1 MIGKISVPVSV
12 SPYRWLCFL
21 LMGHLLL
28 ASGCVST
35 SGGSERYKEMV
46 VKAEWVDGVPEFV
59 SERPGGDDRVISIQV
74 RNPSGIDLD
83 TRRLRALL
91 AARVEE
97 DGWTVTRD
105 PGEALYDLTAVV
117 KFWGRNENLPD
128 DASKMGQLVGGLSGA
143 AIARNQTKNNSDS
156 TRDNATIAGMM
167 IGSAIGDLID
177 RKTRS
182 EAFTMIIETRIDET
196 VGGTVSKEL
205 NDQSRRGGGT
215 GTAGLHGDNTVAAGA
230 ATTRSK
236 IKQSYESL
244 SNTVRIKNT
253 LVITARQRALTEE
266 AALPAIEQRLERII
280 PEILP

>member
-1 MIGKISVPVSV
+1 MIGNNSVFTANSAT
-12 SPYRWLCFL
+12 RWLCV
-21 LMGHLLL
+21 LLL
-28 ASGCVST
+28 GLLLTSGCVNT
-35 SGGSERYKEMV
+35 SGGSERYKEMI

-59 SERPGGDDRVISIQV
+59 SERPGGTDRVISIQV

-117 KFWGRNENLPD
+117 KFWGRNENLPND
-128 DASKMGQLVGGLSGA
+128 SSKMGQLVGGIAGA
-143 AIARNQTKNNSDS
+143 AVARNQTKNNSDS
-156 TRDNATIAGMM
+156 TRENATIAGLM
-167 IGSAIGDLID
+167 IGSALGELLD

-182 EAFTMIIETRIDET
+182 EAYTMIIETRIDET

-215 GTAGLHGDNTVAAGA
+215 ATAALHGDNTVSAGA

-236 IKQSYESL
+236 VKQSYESL
-244 SNTVRIKNT
+244 SNTVRIKT
-253 LVITARQRALTEE
+253 
-266 AALPAIEQRLERII
+266 PW
-280 PEILP
+280 

>member
-1 MIGKISVPVSV
+1 MIGKTPSFCKVQRAFWTS
-12 SPYRWLCFL
+12 LFL
-21 LMGHLLL
+21 AIVILT
-28 ASGCVST
+28 SGCVST

-91 AARVEE
+91 SARVEE
-97 DGWTVTRD
+97 DGWRVTRD

-128 DASKMGQLVGGLSGA
+128 DSSKMGQLMGGIAGA
-143 AIARNQTKNNSDS
+143 AVARNQTKNDSDS
-156 TRDNATIAGMM
+156 TRDNATIAGAM
-167 IGSAIGDLID
+167 IGSALGELLD

-205 NDQSRRGGGT
+205 DDQSRRGGGT
-215 GTAGLHGDNTVAAGA
+215 ATASIHGDNTVAAGRA
-230 ATTRSK
+230 VTRSK
-236 IKQSYESL
+236 VKQSYESL

-253 LVITARQRALTEE
+253 LVITARQRALTEKM
-266 AALPAIEQRLERII
+266 ALPAIEQRLERII

>member
-1 MIGKISVPVSV
+1 MTSTKPASTRITRLSWT
-12 SPYRWLCFL
+12 YLFL
-21 LMGHLLL
+21 GFVILT
-28 ASGCVST
+28 SGCVST
-35 SGGSERYKEMV
+35 SGGSERYTEMV

-59 SERPGGDDRVISIQV
+59 SERPGGEDRVISLQV

-97 DGWTVTRD
+97 DGWRVTRD

-117 KFWGRNENLPD
+117 KFWGRNENLPND
-128 DASKMGQLVGGLSGA
+128 SSKMGQLVGGLAGA

-156 TRDNATIAGMM
+156 TRENATIAGAV
-167 IGSAIGDLID
+167 IGSALGELMD

-182 EAFTMIIETRIDET
+182 EAYTMIIETRIDET

-205 NDQSRRGGGT
+205 DDQSRRGGGT
-215 GTAGLHGDNTVAAGA
+215 ATASIHGDNTVAAGGA
-230 ATTRSK
+230 VTRSK
-236 IKQSYESL
+236 VKQSYESL

-266 AALPAIEQRLERII
+266 MALPAIEQRLERII

>member
-1 MIGKISVPVSV
+1 MMKNSNVRKFTTRGA
-12 SPYRWLCFL
+12 
-21 LMGHLLL
+21 GLLL
-28 ASGCVST
+28 VLLFLVGGCVSA
-35 SGGSERYKEMV
+35 SGGSERYKELV

-59 SERPGGDDRVISIQV
+59 GDRPGGDERVISIQV

-83 TRRLRALL
+83 TRKLRALL

-128 DASKMGQLVGGLSGA
+128 DSSKMGQLFGTVAGA
-143 AIARNQTKNNSDS
+143 AIAKNQVRGKGDS
-156 TRDNATIAGMM
+156 TRENSVIAGA
-167 IGSAIGDLID
+167 IVGSVLGEMLD

-182 EAFTMIIETRIDET
+182 EAFSMIIETRIDET

-205 NDQSRRGGGT
+205 KDNSRKAGGS
-215 GTAGLHGDNTVAAGA
+215 GTAGLHGDNTITAGSDVNK
-230 ATTRSK
+230 TR
-236 IKQSYESL
+236 IQQSYETL
-244 SNTVRIKNT
+244 SSTVRIKNT
-253 LVITARQRALTEE
+253 LMITARQRALTEE
-266 AALPAIEQRLERII
+266 IALPAVEQRLERII